1 MSPRT
6 QIKGE
11 KMKKFLIEKLRE
23 GSYTYEELKKE
34 AEKVFPRVASD
45 TVRKSLERNL
55 SELEDYGLV
64 VKEVEKGEK
73 RYYWYI
79 YPNLYAN
86 EDREEKLRHSRKLI
100 PFIKMM
106 FDIELNEEDKRIFD
120 STPAELEKLYEAA
133 AKTHLRVHLRSEGE
147 EVRNLLAKYKE
158 LMDKIESKRE
168 ELKRRIEDKLKDRFG
183 ESETDKAKL
192 FFYHSGLDEIYDIIY
207 CARAPGSKW
216 MHSGK
221 DFRIS
226 SGTLWLNSLLIA
238 EEQPDPEDRSKC
250 IPLRGGSLSE
260 LREFIEEQIMDK
272 SNTDLVEEI
281 IKDEESLSECKK
293 ELRKEIYIIID
304 GVDNGVPLKGRCSL
318 CPKIIRET
326 ASKQGEQTKMQ
337 LKS

>member
-11 KMKKFLIEKLRE
+11 KMKKFLIEKLKER
-23 GSYTYEELKKE
+23 SYTYEELKKE
-34 AEKVFPRVASD
+34 AEKRFPYVASD

-86 EDREEKLRHSRKLI
+86 EDREEKLKHSRKLI

-120 STPAELEKLYEAA
+120 SIPTELKDLYEAA
-133 AKTHLRVHLRSEGE
+133 AKTHLHVYLRSERE

-168 ELKRRIEDKLKDRFG
+168 ELERRIEDKLKDRFG
-183 ESETDKAKL
+183 ESEADKAKL
-192 FFYHSGLDEIYDIIY
+192 FFYYSGLGEIYDIIY
-207 CARAPGSKW
+207 SRTPGSQLVYF
-216 MHSGK
+216 GK

-226 SGTLWLNSLLIA
+226 SGTLWLNNLLIA
-238 EEQPDPEDRSKC
+238 EEQPDPEDRSEC

-281 IKDEESLSECKK
+281 IKDEKSLFECKK
-293 ELRKEIYIIID
+293 ELRKEIYIIIE